1 MVTSDEIR
9 RKLEEKRRKSHTLK
23 DLPPNVENRPSNLEE
38 ISPKGDDEPSPQQRD
53 DENVMVCPDCNIEYP
68 GNAKFC
74 TECGSQLEEYVEPE
88 PEPEIIPSFKTA
100 APATYDNIIIVSSN
114 YVPGYNV
121 VATKGFVYGLTV
133 RSRGL
138 GGQMAAGL
146 RSAFGG
152 EIKEYVKMMDHTRQE
167 ALQRMVDHAKEM
179 GANAIISTRFD
190 SDEISNVMQEIL
202 AYGTAVIIE
211 EKE

>member
-1 MVTSDEIR
+1 MVTSEEIR
-9 RKLEEKRRKSHTLK
+9 RKLEEKRRKDHG
-23 DLPPNVENRPSNLEE
+23 LEE
-38 ISPKGDDEPSPQQRD
+38 APPTFDDDTTNAVE
-53 DENVMVCPDCNIEYP
+53 EEEKIMVCPDCNIEYD

-74 TECGSQLEEYVEPE
+74 TECGTALEEYVEPE
-88 PEPEIIPSFKTA
+88 PEPEPEVTPSFKTS

-211 EKE
+211 EK

>member
-9 RKLEEKRRKSHTLK
+9 RKLEEKRRKYDVSGDVPSTADSK
-23 DLPPNVENRPSNLEE
+23 PVEETE
-38 ISPKGDDEPSPQQRD
+38 KI
-53 DENVMVCPDCNIEYP
+53 MVCPNCDIQYP
-68 GNAKFC
+68 DNSKFC

-88 PEPEIIPSFKTA
+88 PEPEPEVIPSFQTT

-121 VATKGFVYGLTV
+121 VATRGFVYGLTV

-138 GGQMAAGL
+138 GGQIGAGI

-167 ALQRMVDHAKEM
+167 ALQRMVDHAKDM
-179 GANAIISTRFD
+179 GGNAIISARFD

-211 EKE
+211 KKE